1 MVVLFSGT
9 EKIDTQK
16 ILEGAFPQ
24 QKSADGSGGATGG
37 EGEEEEERLKREA
50 AWRTMKLTL
59 IAFATTITLCVG
71 GFIFSFGEF

>member
-1 MVVLFSGT
+1 MIFFSGT

-16 ILEGAFPQ
+16 ILEGTFPQ
-24 QKSADGSGGATGG
+24 QKGADGSGGAAG
-37 EGEEEEERLKREA
+37 GEEEEERLKREA

-59 IAFATTITLCVG
+59 LAFATTITLCVG